1 MRSKYSGG
9 LERVT
14 SKTPKD
20 RDLEALMREFAASG
34 IAELHVKTGDFDLFL
49 SKDPNAFAPGAGA
62 VQTTSAR
69 SVPQP
74 PTAQAA
80 ASSSTPPAAAAPP
93 AIPASA
99 ELPSGCIAVRAPY
112 LGTFYRAPKP
122 GEPNFVEI
130 GDAIEVGRDLCLVEV
145 MKLFTAVRAEV
156 AGTVRTVYAVDGQMV
171 EEGQLLF
178 ALDPKG

>member
-1 MRSKYSGG
+1 MQSNYSGG

-14 SKTPKD
+14 SKTPND
-20 RDLEALMREFAASG
+20 HDLEALMREFAASG

-49 SKDPNAFAPGAGA
+49 SKDPNAVAPGAGA
-62 VQTTSAR
+62 VQAAGPRSA
-69 SVPQP
+69 PQP
-74 PTAQAA
+74 PTSQAT
-80 ASSSTPPAAAAPP
+80 ASGSTPPAAAAPP
-93 AIPASA
+93 AIVASA

-122 GEPNFVEI
+122 GEANFVEI
-130 GDAIEVGRDLCLVEV
+130 GDAIEVGRDVCLVEV
-145 MKLFTAVRAEV
+145 MKLFTAVRAEA
-156 AGTVRTVYAVDGQMV
+156 AGTVCAVYAVDGQMV